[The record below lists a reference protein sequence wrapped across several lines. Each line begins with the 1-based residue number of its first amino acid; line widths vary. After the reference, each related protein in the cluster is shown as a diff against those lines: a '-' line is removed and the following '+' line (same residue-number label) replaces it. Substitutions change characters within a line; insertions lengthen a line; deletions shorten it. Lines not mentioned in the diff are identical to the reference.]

1 MLVSAGEWYVV
12 VVPIVMGL
20 GMLGF
25 WSTAILGRDVPEITS
40 GGTEI
45 WFHIAAE
52 VLTAVLL
59 IAGGIGVLVDAEATW
74 SITLSAFGLGMLA
87 YTLIVSP
94 GYYVERR
101 NTAAVVLF
109 GGLWLL
115 ALPAMVLRFVIV

>member
-1 MLVSAGEWYVV
+1 M
-12 VVPIVMGL
+12 VMGL

-25 WSTAILGRDVPEITS
+25 WAIAILGRTVPEITS

-45 WFHIAAE
+45 WFHIVAE

-59 IAGGIGVLVDAEATW
+59 IAGGVGVLVDAVATW
-74 SITLSAFGLGMLA
+74 SITLSALGLGMLA
-87 YTLIVSP
+87 YTLIASP

-101 NTAAVVLF
+101 NTPAVVMF

-115 ALPAMVLRFVIV
+115 ALPAILLRFVIV